1 MNHRG
6 VARILHSG
14 GGGVWGVT
22 DRDTI
27 RGLPTIYGLYRCS
40 PSCISG
46 PLTKILYKNTNFKN
60 VGFST
65 MTFKAKILSWRFRH
79 LNIIG
84 CLLKRRPTRG
94 VTGTP
99 GPPRKTDL
107 KLDFFGFL
115 TLITNLQ
122 IKLCQL
128 GLLEATRDRC
138 IKDSL
143 PIRLMRVVKSLN
155 IRHKN

>member
-1 MNHRG
+1 MAFSPPEYYRLF
-6 VARILHSG
+6 AQKKAYEG
-14 GGGVWGVT
+14 GHGDPRT
-22 DRDTI
+22 
-27 RGLPTIYGLYRCS
+27 
-40 PSCISG
+40 
-46 PLTKILYKNTNFKN
+46 
-60 VGFST
+60 
-65 MTFKAKILSWRFRH
+65 
-79 LNIIG
+79 
-84 CLLKRRPTRG
+84 
-94 VTGTP
+94 
-99 GPPRKTDL
+99 PPRKTDL